1 MSARLSDFDN
11 EVMVIG
17 LQNCTLNL
25 DKWNYET
32 PAPERKVLKRANVV
46 YDPGAKCPRFRKF
59 LKEVQPDPEVRR
71 FLRRYLGYCLTGLA
85 NEAVFVYFHGDGANG
100 KTTFIELIAW
110 VFGDYARKIPTEM
123 LMSHKRNPQGPSPD
137 ILLLQGLRLAFANET
152 EEGKRLDEACIKDL
166 TGGDTLT
173 GRATYAK
180 TFIQFQQTCKLIISG
195 NHLTEVRDNSTG
207 MWRRMILVPFGVTIT
222 EANRD
227 PHLCD
232 TLKAEAPG
240 IFNWML
246 AGFRDYKTN
255 GLNVA
260 QAIKAATAAYRTEQ
274 DLIGEWIAD
283 NCVTGAGLYE
293 EKRSLYFDYDNW
305 AKTSGLIPVSRKR
318 LTRQLGSRG
327 YQLDPGKRLIL
338 GIALKHSVSR
348 MTGGSGSG
356 GGPVAG
362 RKIVE
367 FKRRQAAP
375 RGPVPDGGVAG
386 GTPAA
391 VVPDEGDGGSA

>member
-1 MSARLSDFDN
+1 MRSSVRPICSIRL
-11 EVMVIG
+11 M
-17 LQNCTLNL
+17 
-25 DKWNYET
+25 
-32 PAPERKVLKRANVV
+32 LKRPTSFAGSGSGGKAN
-46 YDPGAKCPRFRKF
+46 PS
-59 LKEVQPDPEVRR
+59 
-71 FLRRYLGYCLTGLA
+71 
-85 NEAVFVYFHGDGANG
+85 DGRNG

-110 VFGDYARKIPTEM
+110 VLGDYAHKIPTEM
-123 LMSHKRNPQGPSPD
+123 LMTQQRNSQGPSPD
-137 ILLLQGLRLAFANET
+137 IVLLKGVRFAWANET
-152 EEGKRLDEACIKDL
+152 EEGKRLDEARVKDL

-173 GRATYAK
+173 GRAPHAK
-180 TFIQFQQTCKLIISG
+180 TFIQFQPTHKLTIVG
-195 NHLTEVRDNSTG
+195 NYKAEVRDNSTG

-246 AGFRDYKTN
+246 RGFLDYKTN

-260 QAIKAATAAYRTEQ
+260 QAIRAATAAYRTEQ
-274 DLIGEWIAD
+274 DLIGEWIAE
-283 NCVTGAGLYE
+283 NCVTGAGMQE
-293 EKRSLYFDYDNW
+293 DKHSLYFDYSAW
-305 AKTSGLIPVSRKR
+305 AQANGLIPVSQKR

-327 YQLDPGKRLIL
+327 YRLDPGKRLIL

-348 MTGGSGSG
+348 MTGRSGSG

-367 FKRRQAAP
+367 FKKRQAAP
-375 RGPVPDGGVAG
+375 RGPVPDKGVAG

-391 VVPDEGDGGSA
+391 VVPDEGAPDEGA